1 MEKRKL
7 RGGMVGGGSA
17 SKIGAVHR
25 MAATID
31 GQAEIVAGV
40 FSSDPE
46 KSRSFAEEL
55 YLNSSRA
62 YSDYR
67 EMAEKESALPAGER
81 IDFVSIATPNA
92 SHFDIA
98 RTFLEAGFN
107 VICDKPVT
115 CRLAEAKELK
125 EIVARSGKVFALTY
139 TYTGYPMIKQARYM
153 IQQGLL
159 GKIVKVVV
167 GYRQTWV
174 ARLLQSED
182 GPLDVWRLDPQ
193 KAGISCCIADI
204 GIHAENLVHYVTDLE
219 IEELCADL
227 SSFVPGNSL
236 DNDASILLRY
246 KGGSKG
252 IMHLSQV
259 NTGEENNID
268 IQVYGTKQSLS
279 WSQENPNYLV
289 CKTMDGYTSTYSKG
303 SRGSRILCDEAR
315 NASRLSL
322 GHPEGFIEAFANIY
336 LEAFNEIRGRM
347 ANEAVPAG
355 DYPTVDDGV
364 NSMAFVETV
373 VTSAES
379 NEKWVRMK
387 GDSAVSRL

>member
-7 RGGMVGGGSA
+7 RGGMVGGGRG

-31 GQAEIVAGV
+31 GQAEIVAGA
-40 FSSDPE
+40 FSSNPE

-55 YLNSSRA
+55 CLDSSRA

-67 EMAEKESALPAGER
+67 EMAEKESALPDGEK

-92 SHFDIA
+92 DHFDAA
-98 RTFLEAGFN
+98 RTFLKAGFN

-115 CRLAEAKELK
+115 CRLAEAQELK
-125 EIVARSGKVFALTY
+125 SLVSSTGKVFAITY
-139 TYTGYPMIKQARYM
+139 TYTGYPMVKQARYM

-159 GKIVKVVV
+159 GEIVKVVAA
-167 GYRQTWV
+167 YRQTWV
-174 ARLLQSED
+174 ARLLDAKDSLQD
-182 GPLDVWRLDPQ
+182 IWRLDPS

-204 GIHAENLVHYVTDLE
+204 GIHAENLVRYVTGLE

-252 IMHLSQV
+252 VMHVSQV
-259 NTGEENNID
+259 YTGEENNLS

-279 WSQENPNYLV
+279 WNQENPDYLEI
-289 CKTMDGYTSTYSKG
+289 KTLDGYTSTYTKG
-303 SRGSRILCDEAR
+303 SRGSRVICDEAR
-315 NASRLSL
+315 NASRLAL

-336 LEAFNEIRGRM
+336 LGAFNDIRAKM
-347 ANEAVPAG
+347 ANKSTPAG
-355 DYPTVDDGV
+355 DYPTIDDGV

-373 VTSAES
+373 VASAKS
-379 NEKWVRMK
+379 DEKWVRMK
-387 GDSAVSRL
+387 GDSAVGRY

>member
-7 RGGMVGGGSA
+7 RGGMVGGGSG

-55 YLNSSRA
+55 YLDSSRA

-67 EMAEKESALPAGER
+67 EMAEKESALPARER

-98 RTFLEAGFN
+98 RTFLKAGFN

-115 CRLAEAKELK
+115 CRLAEAQELK
-125 EIVARSGKVFALTY
+125 SLVARSGKVFAITY
-139 TYTGYPMIKQARYM
+139 TYTGYPMVKHARYM

-159 GKIVKVVV
+159 GKIVKVVAA
-167 GYRQTWV
+167 YRQTWV
-174 ARLLQSED
+174 ARLLQSEN
-182 GPLDVWRLDPQ
+182 GSLDIWRLDPN
-193 KAGISCCIADI
+193 KAGISCCVGDI
-204 GIHAENLVHYVTDLE
+204 GIHAENLVHYITGLE

-227 SSFVPGNSL
+227 SCFVPGNSL

-252 IMHLSQV
+252 IMHVSQV
-259 NTGEENNID
+259 YTGEENEIN

-279 WSQENPNYLV
+279 WSQYNQDYLV
-289 CKTMDGYTSTYSKG
+289 CKTLDGYSSTYTKG
-303 SRGSRILCDEAR
+303 SRGSMVLCDEAR

-336 LEAFNEIRGRM
+336 LEAFNEIRGRIT
-347 ANEAVPAG
+347 NKTVPAG
-355 DYPTVDDGV
+355 DYPSVDDGV

-373 VTSAES
+373 VASAES
-379 NEKWVRMK
+379 DEKWVRMK
-387 GDSAVSRL
+387 GA

>member
-1 MEKRKL
+1 MDKRKL
-7 RGGMVGGGSA
+7 RGGMVGGGSG

-25 MAATID
+25 MAATMD
-31 GQAEIVAGV
+31 GQAELVAGA

-55 YLNSSRA
+55 YLESSRA

-67 EMAEKESALPAGER
+67 EMAEKESALPAGKR

-125 EIVARSGKVFALTY
+125 LIVARSGKVFALTY
-139 TYTGYPMIKQARYM
+139 TYTGYPMVKHARYM

-167 GYRQTWV
+167 EYRQTWV

-182 GPLDVWRLDPQ
+182 SSLDVWRLDPN

-204 GIHAENLVHYVTDLE
+204 GIHAENLVHYVTGLE

-246 KGGSKG
+246 RGGSKG
-252 IMHLSQV
+252 IMQVSQV
-259 NTGEENNID
+259 NTGEENNLS

-279 WSQENPNYLV
+279 WNQENPNYLV
-289 CKTMDGYTSTYSKG
+289 CKTLDGYSSTYTKG
-303 SRGSRILCDEAR
+303 SRGSMILCDEAR
-315 NASRLSL
+315 SASRLSL

-336 LEAFNEIRGRM
+336 LEAFNEIRAKM
-347 ANEAVPAG
+347 ANQPISTG

-373 VTSAES
+373 VASAKS
-379 NEKWVRMK
+379 DEKWMRIK
-387 GDSAVSRL
+387 GASAVNHL

>member
-7 RGGMVGGGSA
+7 RGGMVGGGRG

-31 GQAEIVAGV
+31 GQAEIVAGA

-55 YLNSSRA
+55 YLDSSRA

-92 SHFDIA
+92 DHFDVA
-98 RTFLEAGFN
+98 RTFLKAGFN

-115 CRLAEAKELK
+115 CRLVEAQELK
-125 EIVARSGKVFALTY
+125 SLVSSMGKVFAITY
-139 TYTGYPMIKQARYM
+139 TYTGYPMVKQARYM

-159 GKIVKVVV
+159 GEIVKVVAS
-167 GYRQTWV
+167 YRQTWV
-174 ARLLQSED
+174 ARLLDAED
-182 GPLDVWRLDPQ
+182 SSLDVWRLDPS
-193 KAGISCCIADI
+193 KAGISCCVADI
-204 GIHAENLVHYVTDLE
+204 GIHAENLVHYITGLE
-219 IEELCADL
+219 IEKLCADL
-227 SSFVPGNSL
+227 SGFVPGNPL

-252 IMHLSQV
+252 IMHVSQV
-259 NTGEENNID
+259 YAGEENEIN
-268 IQVYGTKQSLS
+268 IQVYGTKQGLS
-279 WSQENPNYLV
+279 WSQYNQDYLEI
-289 CKTMDGYTSTYSKG
+289 KTLDGCTSTYTKG
-303 SRGSRILCDEAR
+303 SRGSRVICDEAR
-315 NASRLSL
+315 NASRLAL

-336 LEAFNEIRGRM
+336 LGAFSDIRAQI
-347 ANEAVPAG
+347 ANNSTSAG
-355 DYPTVDDGV
+355 DYPTIDDGV
-364 NSMAFVETV
+364 NSMDFVETV
-373 VTSAES
+373 VASAKS
-379 NEKWVRMK
+379 DEKWVRMK
-387 GDSAVSRL
+387 GDNAVSR

>member
-1 MEKRKL
+1 MKKRKL
-7 RGGMVGGGSA
+7 RGGMVGGGSG

-25 MAATID
+25 MAATMD
-31 GQAEIVAGV
+31 GQAEIVAGA

-55 YLNSSRA
+55 HLDSSRA
-62 YSDYR
+62 YSTYR

-81 IDFVSIATPNA
+81 IDFVCIATPNA
-92 SHFDIA
+92 DHFDMA

-107 VICDKPVT
+107 VICDKPMT
-115 CRLAEAKELK
+115 CRLAEAQELK
-125 EIVARSGKVFALTY
+125 SIVSRSGKIFAVTY
-139 TYTGYPMIKQARYM
+139 TYTGYPMVKQARYM

-159 GKIVKVVV
+159 GKIIKVVAV
-167 GYRQTWV
+167 YRQTWV
-174 ARLLQSED
+174 ARLLDAED
-182 GPLDVWRLDPQ
+182 SSLDVWRLDPN

-204 GIHAENLVHYVTDLE
+204 GIHAENLVHYVTGLE

-236 DNDASILLRY
+236 DNDASILIRY

-252 IMHLSQV
+252 VMHVSQV
-259 NTGEENNID
+259 YTGEENEIN

-279 WSQENPNYLV
+279 WSQYNQDYLV
-289 CKTMDGYTSTYSKG
+289 IKTLDGYSSTYTKG
-303 SRGSRILCDEAR
+303 SRGSRVICDEAR
-315 NASRLSL
+315 NASRLAL

-336 LEAFNEIRGRM
+336 LGAFNDIRAQL
-347 ANEAVPAG
+347 ANQPVPAG
-355 DYPTVDDGV
+355 DYPSVDDGV

-373 VTSAES
+373 VASAKS
-379 NEKWVRMK
+379 DEKWVRMK
-387 GDSAVSRL
+387 GASAVNHL

>member
-7 RGGMVGGGSA
+7 RGGMVGGGRG

-31 GQAEIVAGV
+31 GQAEIVAGA

-46 KSRSFAEEL
+46 KSRSFADEL
-55 YLNSSRA
+55 YLDSSRA
-62 YSDYR
+62 YSNYR

-92 SHFDIA
+92 SHFDVA

-107 VICDKPVT
+107 VICDKPMT
-115 CRLAEAKELK
+115 CRLAEAQELK
-125 EIVARSGKVFALTY
+125 SIVSRSGKVFALTY
-139 TYTGYPMIKQARYM
+139 TYTGYPMVKHARFM

-159 GKIVKVVV
+159 GEIVKVVAA
-167 GYRQTWV
+167 YRQTWV

-182 GPLDVWRLDPQ
+182 SLLNVWRLDPN

-204 GIHAENLVHYVTDLE
+204 GIHAENLVRYVTGLE

-252 IMHLSQV
+252 IMHVSQV
-259 NTGEENNID
+259 YTGEENEIS
-268 IQVYGTKQSLS
+268 IQVYGTKQGLS
-279 WSQENPNYLV
+279 WSQYNQDYLEI
-289 CKTMDGYTSTYSKG
+289 KTLDGYSSTYTKG
-303 SRGSRILCDEAR
+303 SRGSRVLCDEAR
-315 NASRLSL
+315 NASRLAL

-336 LEAFNEIRGRM
+336 LGAFNDIRAQQ
-347 ANEAVPAG
+347 ANQPIPAG

-364 NSMAFVETV
+364 SSMAFVETV
-373 VTSAES
+373 VASAKS
-379 NEKWVRMK
+379 DEKWVRMK
-387 GDSAVSRL
+387 GDDAVSRL